1 MCEYNRRTSDMH
13 EFDEIGELIKQ
24 ENDPKTRAILMVLQ
38 SINISLKENTKAVS
52 DTDVELKA
60 LASDYRTRTAE
71 SEAMVNRG
79 KGMWYILSAVL
90 VVVQAGLI
98 WLMLQSLDEVKGLHQ
113 MDNNLSTRITILE
126 SRK

>member
-1 MCEYNRRTSDMH
+1 MSHIRASDMH

-90 VVVQAGLI
+90 VVVQVVLVK
-98 WLMLQSLDEVKGLHQ
+98 LMFQSINEVKELHQ
-113 MDNNLSTRITILE
+113 TDNNLSTRITVLE
-126 SRK
+126 SKK

>member
-98 WLMLQSLDEVKGLHQ
+98 WLMLQSLDELKGLHQ

-126 SRK
+126 GRK